1 MKNIILLATLFLSFN
16 TLANCEFDTYTHTIY
31 DYDSSMNGQ
40 CLAFVKEA
48 MKENGCSE
56 DYISKQSLSEV
67 RSLTQGS
74 SFMCVVETQ
83 GGIYQVMASQMAE
96 PNIAVVLFSRLD

>member
-1 MKNIILLATLFLSFN
+1 MKKLILLATLLLSVN

-40 CLAFVKEA
+40 CSAFVKET
-48 MKENGCSE
+48 MKKNGCSE
-56 DYISKQSLSEV
+56 NFIAKQSFSEVSSLSE
-67 RSLTQGS
+67 GS

-96 PNIAVVLFSRLD
+96 PNIAVILFSRFD